1 MGGGEPEVVCIASNC
16 ETVRVVLLGRRRND
30 PDGEPGTEGVST
42 ILSSVKGSRYSLG
55 TMRWRIFRKM
65 GQEVGVRG
73 QEFRLAADIENSIAF
88 IIFQIG
94 TSE

>member
-1 MGGGEPEVVCIASNC
+1 
-16 ETVRVVLLGRRRND
+16 
-30 PDGEPGTEGVST
+30 
-42 ILSSVKGSRYSLG
+42 
-55 TMRWRIFRKM
+55 M